1 MKCNE
6 HLIEASC
13 SLAGVKPARAGPAA
27 CDGPEHHT
35 SLLHRRS
42 FLAEPLKTL
51 PANSKGAGIAPAP
64 TVQASLSS
72 LPFVKVI
79 FHWAV
84 LRRRITNVIF
94 TTILGTGEGSLESEH
109 WGCARDPPGTWLR
122 LPIDC
127 KIQPKQMHQ
136 KLHSGTAAF
145 LLLSFQARWLL
156 LPCRHPQGMD
166 WAQEGTHTFPCVSPT
181 ALWAPLLYSSTRQG
195 FLFQMCTR

>member
-1 MKCNE
+1 MRCNE

-13 SLAGVKPARAGPAA
+13 SLAGVKPDLAGPAA

-64 TVQASLSS
+64 TVQVSLSS
-72 LPFVKVI
+72 LPFFKMI

-109 WGCARDPPGTWLR
+109 WGCARDPPGTRLR

-127 KIQPKQMHQ
+127 KIQPNQMHQ

-145 LLLSFQARWLL
+145 LLLSFQAR
-156 LPCRHPQGMD
+156 
-166 WAQEGTHTFPCVSPT
+166 
-181 ALWAPLLYSSTRQG
+181 
-195 FLFQMCTR
+195 